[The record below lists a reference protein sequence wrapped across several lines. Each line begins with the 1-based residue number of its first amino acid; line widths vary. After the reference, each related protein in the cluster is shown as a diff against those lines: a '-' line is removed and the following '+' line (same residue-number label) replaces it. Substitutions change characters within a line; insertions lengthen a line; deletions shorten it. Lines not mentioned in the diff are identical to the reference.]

1 MKANVYSM
9 EGEVKEEIE
18 LPAIF
23 NEEYRPD
30 LIKRAVI
37 SAQTAR
43 VQPWGNDPEAGKR
56 TSAKGW
62 GFGRGTARVPRI
74 KNGSKAAFVPMA
86 VGGRRAHPTR
96 AEKNHHEKINIK
108 ERRFAIR
115 SAVAATANK
124 ELVENRGHRLGDLE
138 QVPIIVEDDICSVKT
153 TKQTREIFQ
162 NLGVYDDI
170 TRAKEGKRI
179 RAGRG
184 KTRGR
189 KYKKVK
195 RTSFSSR

>member
-1 MKANVYSM
+1 
-9 EGEVKEEIE
+9 
-18 LPAIF
+18 
-23 NEEYRPD
+23 
-30 LIKRAVI
+30 
-37 SAQTAR
+37 
-43 VQPWGNDPEAGKR
+43 
-56 TSAKGW
+56 
-62 GFGRGTARVPRI
+62 
-74 KNGSKAAFVPMA
+74 MA

-124 ELVENRGHRLGDLE
+124 ELVESRGHRLGDLE

-195 RTSFSSR
+195 GPLLVVGEDNGIKLGARNHAGYIQCIVIHNCATDFIAIGYCIFRKYRCYATTRRLLPSFCICPRRVQFTLI